1 MPDQDLL
8 LMNKRLLLAQS
19 PVLFDRPFGAASLT
33 ADWQIRG
40 AEWRVDGEWLTGRNP
55 ANAPGMVTSR
65 RNYFGNVLLDFEART
80 VQPSTHDIDWMWNGS
95 WDEATNTR
103 SVAYV
108 GGLQGWWEGK
118 VGFEKSP
125 DYKLNVATTL
135 FPFEPG
141 RIYRIQSGSVDGHL
155 FTVVDGRLV
164 LEATDPEPIDTHRFG
179 LIGFE
184 AYASLIQIRR
194 LVIRQIVW
202 EKRALS
208 YESENF

>member
-8 LMNKRLLLAQS
+8 LINKRLRLDQS
-19 PVLFDRPFGAASLT
+19 PVLFDRPFGSASLPT
-33 ADWQIRG
+33 DWQVRG
-40 AEWRVDGEWLTGRNP
+40 AEWNVDGEWLTGRNP

-65 RNYFGNVLLDFEART
+65 RNYFGNILLDFEART

-95 WDEATNTR
+95 WDDASNTR

-125 DYKLNVATTL
+125 DYKLNVATPL

-164 LEATDPEPIDTHRFG
+164 LEATDPEPIDTRRFG
-179 LIGFE
+179 MVGFE
-184 AYASLIQIRR
+184 AYASMIQIRR

-202 EKRALS
+202 EKRTLS
-208 YESENF
+208 YAPENF